1 MSNYLLDT
9 NHVSPLVTLNH
20 PLRAKVLERAQSG
33 DTFAVCVPVITESL
47 FGLGILPR
55 GIQNRAEWNRLRAL
69 LQVYIP
75 DERDAEAAADLQ
87 IAMRRRGYQLVT
99 VDATIAAVAL
109 RFGLI
114 LLTTDQDFQPIPDL
128 MRENWL

>member
-1 MSNYLLDT
+1 MSDYLLDT

-20 PLRAKVLERAQSG
+20 PLRAKILERAQKG

-69 LQVYIP
+69 LRVYIP
-75 DERDAEAAADLQ
+75 DERNAEAAADLQ
-87 IAMRRRGYQLVT
+87 IAMRRDGRQLVT

-128 MRENWL
+128 IQENWL